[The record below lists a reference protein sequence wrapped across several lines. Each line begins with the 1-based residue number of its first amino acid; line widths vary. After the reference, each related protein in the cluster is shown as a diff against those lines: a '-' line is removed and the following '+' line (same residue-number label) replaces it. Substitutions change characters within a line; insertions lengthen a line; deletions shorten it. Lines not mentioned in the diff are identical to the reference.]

1 VISAVLVVRIGAG
14 EGRTGFWWIDLIERD
29 LGIDGNIILK
39 YIINKLDGEVLTGL
53 LWLRVGI
60 FGGRL

>member
-1 VISAVLVVRIGAG
+1 VIVARIGAG
-14 EGRTGFWWIDLIERD
+14 EWRTGFWWIHLIERN

-39 YIINKLDGEVLTGL
+39 YITNKLDGEVLTGL

-60 FGGRL
+60 FGGHL